1 MMKEYIDV
9 LKKIF
14 DPVAIFMKDE
24 EFIIVV
30 KDEMDVGSKAK
41 ELSET
46 IDDDLSLM
54 ILTKHEFENLKNKNL
69 GEKII

>member
-1 MMKEYIDV
+1 MKEYIDV

>member
-1 MMKEYIDV
+1 MIKEYIDV

>member
-1 MMKEYIDV
+1 MKEYVDV

-30 KDEMDVGSKAK
+30 KDEIDVNSKVK
-41 ELSET
+41 ELYEL
-46 IDDDLSLM
+46 IDDELSLM
-54 ILTKHEFENLKNKNL
+54 LLTKPEYDNLENKDL
-69 GEKII
+69 GERII